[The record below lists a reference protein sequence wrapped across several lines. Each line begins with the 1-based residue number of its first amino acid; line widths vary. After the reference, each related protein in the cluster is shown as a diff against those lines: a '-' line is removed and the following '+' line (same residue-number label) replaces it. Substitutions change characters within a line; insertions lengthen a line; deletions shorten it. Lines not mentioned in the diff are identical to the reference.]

1 MPINPEKCVMPLIPA
16 ALYAR
21 PDSSLGAVRFVMK
34 DGSKKVTVLVSSP
47 ALENVE
53 IADDHGYFCTF
64 KLNRKSFERIASAKY
79 ENGFVQP
86 DGTGCIRA
94 VDMPLA
100 SVN

>member
-1 MPINPEKCVMPLIPA
+1 MAVNPERGVMPLIPVAEA
-16 ALYAR
+16 AA
-21 PDSSLGAVRFVMK
+21 DGKAVRFAMK
-34 DGSKKVTVLVSSP
+34 DGSKVVTILVSSP